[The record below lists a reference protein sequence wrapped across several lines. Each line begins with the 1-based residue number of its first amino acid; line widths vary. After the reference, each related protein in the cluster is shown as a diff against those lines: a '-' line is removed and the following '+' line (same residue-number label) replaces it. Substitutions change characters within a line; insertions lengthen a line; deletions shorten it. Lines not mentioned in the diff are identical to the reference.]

1 MYEVLNSKYTYKNTN
16 VLKNKL
22 GIKNEKKLKNADTNI
37 VTKKLQEIKLEK
49 FKRTYD
55 EKHFKFIHKFLFEEL
70 YEFAGKYREE
80 NILKENF
87 RFSQFEYIDENIKKI
102 LKTPLFYFFLV

>member
-37 VTKKLQEIKLEK
+37 VTKKLFIRK
-49 FKRTYD
+49 TY
-55 EKHFKFIHKFLFEEL
+55 
-70 YEFAGKYREE
+70 
-80 NILKENF
+80 
-87 RFSQFEYIDENIKKI
+87 
-102 LKTPLFYFFLV
+102 